1 MDLAGCSVNAQQV
14 IAADKHSRLPGADD
28 AGDAVFA
35 SHDRGMAQTAAEVCD
50 DAGYLVNMGKP
61 FWTVH
66 RGDGDT
72 VSGQV
77 PIVATPAETLE
88 PLSKMS
94 LAVFASRVQSVALYR
109 LASSTRRIAWLSR
122 CMRAR
127 GMANSIYIAPTSF
140 LKWAPILLRMS
151 TILRN
156 GFTTS
161 KMEGL
166 IKMKKVVYY
175 ILYSYLRIKTPFVI
189 DPGYRPLYIKY

>member
-1 MDLAGCSVNAQQV
+1 MDLAGCPVNAQQV
-14 IAADKHSRLPGADD
+14 IAADKRSRLPGADD
-28 AGDAVFA
+28 AGDVVFA

-77 PIVATPAETLE
+77 PIVGGLARQKGFAGRNPCRNTRAAEQD
-88 PLSKMS
+88 
-94 LAVFASRVQSVALYR
+94 VVGRFASRVQSVALYR

-122 CMRAR
+122 CKHAR

-140 LKWAPILLRMS
+140 LKWAPILSHMS
-151 TILRN
+151 TILSN
-156 GFTTS
+156 HYTTS
-161 KMEGL
+161 KMEGF
-166 IKMKKVVYY
+166 IKMKKVVGD
-175 ILYSYLRIKTPFVI
+175 I
-189 DPGYRPLYIKY
+189 